1 MNFSFLFT
9 TITVEE
15 FELPSR
21 DISPMVRSTRHL
33 FASPPVWTDEWL
45 QSQKLDPNLNATEGQ
60 DLTIDIVYTWVNGSD
75 PKLQAIKEG
84 YQDASPFFLAYR
96 SNPRNRYR
104 VGGFPHRANSQSGDQ
119 TANRF
124 RDMNELKYS
133 VRSASQ
139 YAYRMFSK
147 IHILTTKVD
156 KETDESQVPSW
167 LDLEKSKDFVQLVP
181 HDEIFE
187 DSSVLPSFNSLSIE
201 SQIHNIPNLTDA
213 FLYLNDDVFLGTTML
228 PADVWTPL
236 YGFVFHMEPSLLV
249 PPTILD
255 LPQETL
261 VIGEWNSLQYSNYLL
276 SKQFGPRY
284 RSYIAH
290 VPHVLSV
297 PLLKEIQTI
306 WPEAF
311 SQTSSHRFRGEG
323 QARDIQVSFFMA
335 HYVIERQR
343 ETQLSSYWFRRLDA
357 NQDGVLDWSE
367 REQLIQ
373 KIEQWNKGPDSSR
386 FTSYLD
392 NNSNHLRQLGFPRSG
407 SSVYKLS
414 GLDGFPFMI
423 QNANTSTTIQG
434 APFKPYIVSEDMEY
448 RTCKLDI
455 DFCFS
460 PAFQDKTV
468 EKLDMT
474 STGDIYQRMA
484 FSEFHCGD
492 CLLHI
497 LRQTSTEPGLG
508 SEILPLDKES
518 DAYKTITVDL
528 AKYNYVIAESPYS
541 FVQLQDPYGSQ
552 RSLAQ
557 ILSRKETEA
566 FFCINDNV
574 SDNPRTVGSVQQV
587 FSRFLNERFPI
598 PSPWEK

>member
-9 TITVEE
+9 VTPVEE
-15 FELPSR
+15 AELPIR
-21 DISPMVRSTRHL
+21 EISQIVRSTRHL
-33 FASPPVWTDEWL
+33 FTSPPAWTDEWL
-45 QSQKLDPNLNATEGQ
+45 HSQKIDPNLNATEGE

-75 PKLQAIKEG
+75 PKLQEIKEV
-84 YQDASPFFLAYR
+84 YQDASPFFQAYR
-96 SNPRNRYR
+96 STRGGYR
-104 VGGFPHRANSQSGDQ
+104 AGGFPHRVTSQSGDQ

-133 VRSASQ
+133 VRSVSQ
-139 YAYRMFSK
+139 YAYRMLGK
-147 IHILTTKVD
+147 IHILTSRVD
-156 KETDESQVPSW
+156 TETNESQVPSW
-167 LDLEKSKDFVQLVP
+167 LDLEKSKDIVELVP
-181 HDEIFE
+181 HDKIFE
-187 DSSVLPSFNSLSIE
+187 DPSFLPSFNSLSIE

-213 FLYLNDDVFLGTTML
+213 FVYLNDDVFLGTTML

-255 LPQETL
+255 LPKGTL
-261 VIGEWNSLQYSNYLL
+261 NIGEWNSLQYSNHLL
-276 SKQFGPRY
+276 SGQFGPRY

-297 PLLKEIQTI
+297 PLLKEIEAI

-343 ETQLSSYWFRRLDA
+343 ETQLSSYWFHRLDS

-373 KIEQWNKGPDSSR
+373 KIEQWNNNPYPSGFK
-386 FTSYLD
+386 SYID
-392 NNSNHLRQLGFPRSG
+392 NNNNHLRQLGFPPSG
-407 SSVYKLS
+407 SSTYKLS
-414 GLDGFPFMI
+414 GLDGFPLMI
-423 QNANTSTTIQG
+423 QNSNTSATVQG
-434 APFKPYIVSEDMEY
+434 IPLKPYAVSEEF

-460 PAFQDKTV
+460 SAFRDKTV
-468 EKLDMT
+468 EKLDVT

-497 LRQTSTEPGLG
+497 LRRSSTEPGLG
-508 SEILPLDKES
+508 SEILPLDKKS
-518 DAYKTITVDL
+518 DAYKTITNDL
-528 AKYNYVIAESPYS
+528 AKYNYVIALSPYS
-541 FVQLQDPYGSQ
+541 FVQLQDTYGSQ

-557 ILSRKETEA
+557 ILSKKDTEA
-566 FFCINDNV
+566 FFCINDNIIE
-574 SDNPRTVGSVQQV
+574 NPRTVNTVQQL

-598 PSPWEK
+598 PSPWEKK